1 MIVNYNR
8 KEFIVQ
14 AIGKAFFRVVN
25 YAPRVTPQ
33 IVASHTYNTR
43 GIIYSHNLFIVQAT
57 GIDGNDV
64 YQKLIRH
71 LFS

>member
-1 MIVNYNR
+1 MIVNYDC

-14 AIGKAFFRVVN
+14 ATGKAFSRVVN
-25 YAPRVTPQ
+25 NTPRVTLQ
-33 IVASHTYNTR
+33 IVASHMDNTR
-43 GIIYSHNLFIVQAT
+43 GVIYSHNMFIVQAT

-64 YQKLIRH
+64 YQKLIRR